1 MRELWRRSI
10 ALLRNHPVLW
20 MPYLCAAILAT
31 GLTPLRRIAEKG
43 ILHWH
48 FIGSTT
54 SHSILSPNLVETHFD
69 EAAFMRTAERI
80 YFVLRWGIRYIDDCL
95 YAVAIILTALLLNM
109 ILSEHKQRLREA
121 IGDLWG
127 YPTRV
132 LAYASKSWL
141 LSLCLFVFVS
151 TPVRKVADKF
161 ALSNRS
167 DFYAM
172 YYCVVLLYAICFAW
186 VMAPLAIKLLRPAGA
201 AAIAAEEKRLGR
213 YTYFFIQAAAFAFS
227 HLVDSWLVKLPLQS
241 SAERMAF
248 DASAIV
254 TNLPFVLLYVAFALI
269 ARPDLLQCGAEK
281 PSTFYAFLKTL
292 MPLHFSR
299 QDEQR

>member
-31 GLTPLRRIAEKG
+31 GLTMLRRIADEG
-43 ILHWH
+43 ILHWR
-48 FIGSTT
+48 FIGRTT
-54 SHSILSPNLVETHFD
+54 SHSILSPDLVETHFD

-80 YFVLRWGIRYIDDCL
+80 HFVVRWGIRYIDDCL
-95 YAVAIILTALLLNM
+95 YAIAIILTALLLNWM
-109 ILSEHKQRLREA
+109 LIEHRQRLREVFF
-121 IGDLWG
+121 GLRS
-127 YPTRV
+127 YPVRI
-132 LAYASKSWL
+132 LAYAAKGWL

-151 TPVRKVADKF
+151 TPVTKVAEKF
-161 ALSNRS
+161 VLSNRS
-167 DFYAM
+167 AFYAM
-172 YYCVVLLYAICFAW
+172 YYCADLLWALCFAW
-186 VMAPLAIKLLRPAGA
+186 VMAPIAIRLLRPVGA
-201 AAIAAEEKRLGR
+201 APITAEEKRLGR

-241 SAERMAF
+241 SAERMAL
-248 DASAIV
+248 DASAIA
-254 TNLPFVLLYVAFALI
+254 TNLPFVLLYVAFALV
-269 ARPDLLQCGAEK
+269 ARPVLLQSGAEK
-281 PSTFYAFLKTL
+281 PSTIYAFLKTL